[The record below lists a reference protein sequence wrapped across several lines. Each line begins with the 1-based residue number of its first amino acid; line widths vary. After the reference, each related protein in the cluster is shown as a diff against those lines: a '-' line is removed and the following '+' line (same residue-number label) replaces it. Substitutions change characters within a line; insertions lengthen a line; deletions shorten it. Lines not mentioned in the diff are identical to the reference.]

1 VGVGINGFMKKYPLL
16 FLFVL
21 CAHPTFAGTCLFK
34 LRGFKNI
41 EAAHAHLPAPIQ
53 RAMIQTFDA
62 LEADG
67 LSAENQQLLETLSLP
82 NTPGTQQHLRF
93 KLTDLDIADE
103 IIRNEAPDQKH
114 GMSLDTFFEF
124 SDFNYSD
131 IKLLTMSLLYFHS
144 TRPEVRLYAANEFMR
159 IQKLKSK
166 STEHPIINWAFNFFA
181 TEIQLSIFSHID
193 ELLNSAAMLR
203 ELNQFLRGLDSVLS
217 QRDLSPLEIQI
228 IEDYFF
234 ETQNKLMLMGEALQE
249 GKNPPMAMPNTDTVG
264 SVANTDIED
273 AALLALK
280 KALPQIA
287 WQWRQDDNRHA
298 STYAAAVAE
307 FNLLLQKLNKIQ
319 APNAQFLYFKIQL
332 LSKPESE
339 GFKLFFSKKSLF
351 LSEIFR
357 KNMSTQPRA
366 ELESWEWTLA
376 IDYLV
381 NVSNIKEALS
391 LAADCSRYF
400 ISESAFKFLTLF
412 SKRTLKSFKLENYA
426 ISEAAISFL
435 LEMAPH
441 ELQQIHEELARSRDS
456 NAIVLGL
463 IESSVRR

>member
-1 VGVGINGFMKKYPLL
+1 MKKYPFL

-41 EAAHAHLPAPIQ
+41 EAAHSHLPAPIQ
-53 RAMIQTFDA
+53 RAMIQTFEA

-67 LSAENQQLLETLSLP
+67 LSVENQQLLETLSLP
-82 NTPGTQQHLRF
+82 DTPGTQQHLRF
-93 KLTDLDIADE
+93 KLTDLDITDE

-144 TRPEVRLYAANEFMR
+144 TRPEVRLHAANEFMR
-159 IQKLKSK
+159 IQRLKSK
-166 STEHPIINWAFNFFA
+166 SIEHPIINWAFNFIA
-181 TEIQLSIFSHID
+181 VQIQLSIFSHTD
-193 ELLNSAAMLR
+193 ALLDSAAMLG
-203 ELNQFLRGLDSVLS
+203 ELNRFLGGLDSVLS
-217 QRDLSPLEIQI
+217 QRDLFPLELEI
-228 IEDYFF
+228 IENYFF
-234 ETQNKLMLMGEALQE
+234 ETQNNLMLMGEVLHE
-249 GKNPPMAMPNTDTVG
+249 GKNPPTERPNTATAG
-264 SVANTDIED
+264 SLPNGDIED
-273 AALLALK
+273 AALLALRK
-280 KALPQIA
+280 VLPRVSL
-287 WQWRQDDNRHA
+287 QWRQDDNRNA

-307 FNLLLQKLNKIQ
+307 FNLLLEKLNRKQ
-319 APNAQFLYFKIQL
+319 APDAQFLYFKIQL

-339 GFKLFFSKKSLF
+339 GFKNFFSQKSLF

-357 KNMSTQPRA
+357 KNISTQPRA
-366 ELESWEWTLA
+366 DLESWEWSLA

-381 NVSNIKEALS
+381 NVSNTKEALA
-391 LAADCSRYF
+391 LATECPRYSV
-400 ISESAFKFLTLF
+400 SESAFKFLTLF
-412 SKRTLKSFKLENYA
+412 SKRTLKNFKLEDYE

-435 LEMAPH
+435 LEKAPH
-441 ELQQIHEELARSRDS
+441 ELQQIHEALASSRES

-463 IESSVRR
+463 MEASVKP